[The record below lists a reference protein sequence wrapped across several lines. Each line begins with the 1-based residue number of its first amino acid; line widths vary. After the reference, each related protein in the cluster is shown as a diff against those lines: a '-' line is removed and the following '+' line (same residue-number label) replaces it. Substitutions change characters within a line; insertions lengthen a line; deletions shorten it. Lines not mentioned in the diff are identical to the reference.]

1 MEKWSM
7 RTLSNPQ
14 KFDTNYRTGVG
25 GDGNVYKE
33 ESPFIT
39 K

>member
-7 RTLSNPQ
+7 RTLSKPQ
-14 KFDTNYRTGVG
+14 KFDTNYHTGVG
-25 GDGNVYKE
+25 GDDNVYKE